1 MLTLLKF
8 YIITSNNLKQW
19 NKQGDNHETQ
29 QKVIFI
35 LKALRSAIFTNLIT
49 QVNQTPC

>member
-8 YIITSNNLKQW
+8 YIITSNDLKQW
-19 NKQGDNHETQ
+19 NKQGNNHETQ

-35 LKALRSAIFTNLIT
+35 LKAPAIFTNLIT